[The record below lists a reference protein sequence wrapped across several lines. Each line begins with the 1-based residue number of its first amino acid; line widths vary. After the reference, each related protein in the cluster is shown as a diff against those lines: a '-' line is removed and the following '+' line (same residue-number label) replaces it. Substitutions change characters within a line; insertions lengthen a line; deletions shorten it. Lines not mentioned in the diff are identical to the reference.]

1 MTGVST
7 DCRGFCRD
15 CGREHVLPAAAAVP
29 HALNLMRE
37 LQAWRNVG
45 LGLADDPR
53 LDLAHLDGP
62 GRGQMFG
69 VLTGVDPDGRE
80 CVLRAFSGQ
89 FNGVWEVPG
98 WVPPI
103 IDPGAFAQ
111 VCAPD
116 EARIKALTRRLD
128 ETGPDWPG
136 RKALLDE
143 RRALS
148 RDLMGRIFALY
159 RLRNFRGRS
168 LAMSEAFL
176 GSGMPTGTGECC
188 APKLLHHA
196 ARHGIVPLGMAEFF
210 MGRENRSGTRLPGR
224 FYAPCAEKCRP
235 ILGFLLCG
243 LDEARGRVV
252 RRPDGP
258 GGIR

>member
-1 MTGVST
+1 MTAVST

-29 HALNLMRE
+29 HALALMEE
-37 LQAWRNVG
+37 LQKWRNVG
-45 LGLADDPR
+45 LGLVDDPR

-69 VLTGVDPDGRE
+69 VLAGVDSDGRE
-80 CVLRAFSGQ
+80 CVLKAFSGQ

-103 IDPGAFAQ
+103 LDPGAFAL
-111 VCAPD
+111 VTAED
-116 EARIKALTRRLD
+116 EARIKTLTRRLA
-128 ETGPDWPG
+128 ETHQGDPG
-136 RKALLDE
+136 RPRLLEE
-143 RRALS
+143 RRDLS
-148 RDLMGRIFALY
+148 RDLMRRIFALY
-159 RLRNFRGRS
+159 RLRNFRGCSR
-168 LAMSEAFL
+168 AMSEVFL

-196 ARHGIVPLGMAEFF
+196 AGTGVTPLGLAEFY
-210 MGRENRSGTRLPGR
+210 MGRENRSGTRLHGR
-224 FYAPCAEKCRP
+224 FYEPCAEKCRP

-243 LDEARGRVV
+243 A
-252 RRPDGP
+252 DGVP
-258 GGIR
+258 SRT

>member
-1 MTGVST
+1 MSGAAL

-15 CGREHVLPAAAAVP
+15 CGREHVLAADPAVP
-29 HALNLMRE
+29 HALALMAE
-37 LQAWRNVG
+37 LERAGNVG
-45 LGLADDPR
+45 LGLTDDPR
-53 LDLAHLDGP
+53 LELAHLRGP
-62 GRGQMFG
+62 ARGQMFG
-69 VLTGVDPDGRE
+69 VLAGVGPDGRA
-80 CVLRAFSGQ
+80 CVLKAFSGQ

-103 IDPGAFAQ
+103 LDPGAFAR
-111 VCAPD
+111 VTAAD
-116 EARIKALTRRLD
+116 EARIKALTRRLG
-128 ETGPDWPG
+128 ETGPDGPA

-148 RDLMGRIFALY
+148 RDLMGHIFALY

-196 ARHGIVPLGMAEFF
+196 AGQGITPLGLAEFF
-210 MGRENRSGTRLPGR
+210 MGRENRSGTRSHGR
-224 FYAPCAEKCRP
+224 FYAPCMEKCRP

-243 LDEARGRVV
+243 LDEARGCGLC
-252 RRPDGP
+252 RPDGP